1 MKQTPS
7 SAVANGSSNRRHQTM
22 DMNMYATRKTIAQGI
37 MDLGLMCANASQL
50 KYVLL
55 NSPQHRYFQVT
66 ISLIV
71 VSILL
76 QVVVGIIFI
85 VLGRL
90 NINFTQDR
98 RKADMMNNASVILI
112 FLVTVVNVLITAFG
126 PSESF
131 AHLYN
136 THGSPTS
143 PGKLISLP
151 NFYHGPADPVPNLG
165 Q

>member
-1 MKQTPS
+1 M
-7 SAVANGSSNRRHQTM
+7 AVSKNFHIFFLSL
-22 DMNMYATRKTIAQGI
+22 D
-37 MDLGLMCANASQL
+37 
-50 KYVLL
+50 VLL
-55 NSPQHRYFQVT
+55 NAGQHRYFQVT

-90 NINFTQDR
+90 NINYVGDR
-98 RKADMMNNASVILI
+98 RRADMMNNASVILI

-136 THGSPTS
+136 GGHGGPGGGSSSKLTS
-143 PGKLISLP
+143 WTNYYGDQGPGNTST
-151 NFYHGPADPVPNLG
+151 
-165 Q
+165 

>member
-1 MKQTPS
+1 VWVKG
-7 SAVANGSSNRRHQTM
+7 AIKGSISTL
-22 DMNMYATRKTIAQGI
+22 D
-37 MDLGLMCANASQL
+37 
-50 KYVLL
+50 VLL
-55 NSPQHRYFQVT
+55 NAAQHRYFQVT

-90 NINFTQDR
+90 NINFSQDR
-98 RKADMMNNASVILI
+98 RKADMFNNASVILI

-136 THGSPTS
+136 GSHGSS
-143 PGKLISLP
+143 SSRLISWP
-151 NFYHGPADPVPNLG
+151 NFQSGGEATTN
-165 Q
+165 

>member
-1 MKQTPS
+1 M
-7 SAVANGSSNRRHQTM
+7 
-22 DMNMYATRKTIAQGI
+22 
-37 MDLGLMCANASQL
+37 
-50 KYVLL
+50 
-55 NSPQHRYFQVT
+55 T

-90 NINFTQDR
+90 NINYSGDR
-98 RKADMMNNASVILI
+98 RRADMMNNASVIVI

-131 AHLYN
+131 AHLYQGAGVPG
-136 THGSPTS
+136 GSS
-143 PGKLISLP
+143 KLTWT
-151 NFYHGPADPVPNLG
+151 NFYGGSEHPGAVSTPT
-165 Q
+165 

>member
-1 MKQTPS
+1 MLPLFPI
-7 SAVANGSSNRRHQTM
+7 
-22 DMNMYATRKTIAQGI
+22 D
-37 MDLGLMCANASQL
+37 
-50 KYVLL
+50 VLL
-55 NSPQHRYFQVT
+55 NAAQHRYFQVT

-90 NINFTQDR
+90 NINYIQDR

-136 THGSPTS
+136 GSHGGGNS
-143 PGKLISLP
+143 KLTTWT
-151 NFYHGPADPVPNLG
+151 NFYPGSEQG
-165 Q
+165 SSTS